1 MCNQHTED
9 ATRFVRAGE
18 ELHECIF
25 QRAQVSNEPQR
36 HFGETGTCRFGPIQI
51 DTDKRPSDEEQRQG
65 DEKLRRDY
73 N

>member
-18 ELHECIF
+18 ELHKCIF
-25 QRAQVSNEPQR
+25 QRAQVSNEPR
-36 HFGETGTCRFGPIQI
+36 RYFGETGICRFGPIQV
-51 DTDKRPSDEEQRQG
+51 DTDKPPSDEEQRQG

-73 N
+73 S